1 MKRFLII
8 GSIVAVVMIL
18 VGGTGYAFA
27 RTQDLANI
35 QVSASNFV
43 DRNTQSDKQGEYQG
57 YGPGGMM
64 GGYGQGYGP
73 GGMMGGNG
81 QGYGPGGMMGGNG
94 QGYGPGGMMG
104 GNGQGYGPGGMMGRR
119 GQGYGPG
126 MMGGEGVGFMHDYML
141 SAFADAIGLT
151 QQQVQE
157 RLANGET
164 MVEIAT
170 AQGTTQDALPALITQ
185 VRTAALDQAV
195 ADGVITRAQA
205 DIMLQHMDEY
215 MGPGFG
221 PGFGGEGCPIGDWQ
235 EAQP

>member
-1 MKRFLII
+1 MKKFLII
-8 GSIVAVVMIL
+8 GSIVAVIMIL

-27 RTQDLANI
+27 RTQDLTNV

-57 YGPGGMM
+57 YGPGMM

-81 QGYGPGGMMGGNG
+81 QGYGPGMMGGNG
-94 QGYGPGGMMG
+94 RGYG
-104 GNGQGYGPGGMMGRR
+104 R
-119 GQGYGPG
+119 GYGPG
-126 MMGGEGVGFMHDYML
+126 MMGGEGVGFMHDYMV

-151 QQQVQE
+151 QQQVEE

-170 AQGTTQDALPALITQ
+170 AQGITQDALPALITQ

-195 ADGVITRAQA
+195 AAGVITRAQA
-205 DIMLQHMDEY
+205 DLMLERMNEY
-215 MGPGFG
+215 PGPGFG
-221 PGFGGEGCPIGDWQ
+221 PGFGAGDCPMHDWQ
-235 EAQP
+235 EEQP

>member
-1 MKRFLII
+1 MKKFLII
-8 GSIVAVVMIL
+8 GSIVAVIMIL

-27 RTQDLANI
+27 RTQDLTNV

-43 DRNTQSDKQGEYQG
+43 GRNAQSEKQGEYQG

-81 QGYGPGGMMGGNG
+81 QGYGPGMMGGNG
-94 QGYGPGGMMG
+94 RGYG
-104 GNGQGYGPGGMMGRR
+104 R
-119 GQGYGPG
+119 GYGPG
-126 MMGGEGVGFMHDYML
+126 MMGGEGVGFMHDYMV
-141 SAFADAIGLT
+141 SAFADAVGLT
-151 QQQVQE
+151 QQQVE
-157 RLANGET
+157 ELLANGET

-170 AQGTTQDALPALITQ
+170 AQGISQDALPALITQ

-195 ADGVITRAQA
+195 AAGVITRAQA
-205 DIMLQHMDEY
+205 DLMLEHMNEY

-221 PGFGGEGCPIGDWQ
+221 PGFGAGDCPMGDWQ